1 MQIAFMLHILLLM
14 HVPNF
19 LSSTIG
25 IVFNLFDTHHV
36 LADITKMSL
45 AFENKLIVVR
55 TKIRITNG

>member
-1 MQIAFMLHILLLM
+1 
-14 HVPNF
+14 
-19 LSSTIG
+19 
-25 IVFNLFDTHHV
+25 V